1 MRASDV
7 LPAIALLA
15 LSATAVL
22 GTWHLGY
29 WSDFTPGPA
38 FLPFWAAAAG
48 LLLCA
53 LRLVE
58 ARRLGEVTVVEWP
71 SRAGLLRVALTFAA
85 LVALAGLSPVLGTM
99 SSAALFMAFLLIVV
113 QRRRLLPSLA
123 TTAITT
129 GLIYVV
135 FVRWLGVRLPTGLT
149 GF

>member
-1 MRASDV
+1 MGMSDV

-15 LSATAVL
+15 LSAVAAV
-22 GTWHLGY
+22 GTLHLGY

-38 FLPFWAAAAG
+38 FLPSWAAAAG
-48 LLLCA
+48 VLLCA

-58 ARRLGEVTVVEWP
+58 ARRPGGATAVEWP
-71 SRAGLLRVALTFAA
+71 GRVGLLRVALAFAA
-85 LVALAGLSPVLGTM
+85 LVALAGLSPVLGMM

-135 FVRWLGVRLPTGLT
+135 FVRWLGVRLPAGLT